1 MIIGL
6 TEQHG
11 MAQEQAK
18 VPPTGIDYRF
28 LEYQRKGSLWLKSP
42 MKGFMSSYKDSE
54 VDLVEAILTP
64 AKTNKPWLYSLAC
77 YEEAVAFN
85 FLGLPLPKSL
95 RIALMNRLFL
105 RDNFKGLLFWS
116 EAGRQTLKDY
126 GNIKDERIW
135 NKSHVVY
142 PAIRP
147 APKSLIQYSESKS
160 VQFLFNGNFFIKGGA
175 NVVDVFE
182 QLQLTYP
189 NIKLRLCC
197 NETIDFH
204 TDDAPMRDSY
214 LQRIKSNPSITM
226 GRVKREVFLN
236 EILPQTDIYLLP
248 TYGDAFGFAILEA
261 MSFGIPVVST
271 NYMAVPEM
279 IEHGVNGY
287 MVDIKSYE
295 CKKMFKGCYVST
307 LPSDFK
313 DHITR
318 QLLDILPELIESP
331 VKRRKIGEQGV
342 ATTADK
348 FSFEK
353 RRMKMAQTYQSIKLS
368 DKKY

>member
-18 VPPTGIDYRF
+18 VPPEGVDYRF

-42 MKGFMSSYKDSE
+42 MKGFMSSYKDCDVE
-54 VDLVEAILTP
+54 LVEAVLTP
-64 AKTNKPWLYSLAC
+64 ANTKKPWLYSLAC
-77 YEEAVAFN
+77 FEEAVAFN
-85 FLGLPLPKSL
+85 FLGLPLPKQL
-95 RIALMNRLFL
+95 RIKLMSKLFL

-116 EAGRQTLKDY
+116 EAGRQTLRDY
-126 GNIKDERIW
+126 GEITDERIW

-147 APKSLIQYSESKS
+147 APKKLIQYSESQK

-182 QLQLTYP
+182 HLQLSYP
-189 NIKLRLCC
+189 DIKLRLCC
-197 NETIDFH
+197 DEAIDFH
-204 TDDAPMRDSY
+204 TDDASMREAY
-214 LQRIKSNPSITM
+214 LERIRSNPSIIM
-226 GRVKREVFLN
+226 GRVKREEFLN
-236 EILPQTDIYLLP
+236 KVLPQTDIYLLP
-248 TYGDAFGFAILEA
+248 TYGDAFGFAVLEA
-261 MSFGIPVVST
+261 MSYGIPVVST
-271 NYMAVPEM
+271 NYMAIPEM

-287 MVDIKSYE
+287 MVDIGNYE

-307 LPSDFK
+307 LPNDFK
-313 DHITR
+313 NHITR
-318 QLLDILPELIESP
+318 QLLNILPSLIESP
-331 VKRRKIGEQGV
+331 ENRKKIGKHGID
-342 ATTADK
+342 TTDSK

-353 RRMKMAQTYQSIKLS
+353 RRTTMAQIYNSILS
-368 DKKY
+368 NR